1 MIRKDQALFY
11 GIYLNTNLPY
21 IFLFMSQIWN
31 VADALR
37 DISIGNRLGCISSTP
52 LAGGTGISGTSAPPP
67 VGVELCP
74 LRDLAVRMSYLLLRE
89 KARKAVTDMEVFERS
104 HSSNGRHISLPTGHV
119 QNDSTHSHC
128 HSSSPFFTPL
138 SDKSEKLSAGI
149 AEGRAVPTPGTGSP
163 HRLPRTPQLISKS
176 HVCHVMLVILDA
188 PSITASD
195 KERDRPVSGG
205 KASATLA
212 AKEKIQV
219 EKRVTAFA
227 VSMWGNVSVH
237 VTQSQRMRGYHA
249 GLQTHP
255 EAVIVIACELPF
267 HLMRDLGSIV
277 MRISSA
283 SLPLSQTHSHSI
295 TPPSTLMSSFYS
307 SPAAMSF
314 KRILKAVVNELSH
327 VSTSYPHSHSS
338 QAIKNPLS
346 GAAATNT
353 SHTLLTAQSPTLSAA
368 VAPPKNAFLYSITDD
383 KFDFISY
390 SPSALARSN

>member
-1 MIRKDQALFY
+1 MW
-11 GIYLNTNLPY
+11 
-21 IFLFMSQIWN
+21 QIWN
-31 VADALR
+31 VTEAFR
-37 DISIGNRLGCISSTP
+37 DIVTSRAGSISSTP
-52 LAGGTGISGTSAPPP
+52 LSGSTGISSTSAHSPA
-67 VGVELCP
+67 GVEICP
-74 LRDLAVRMSYLLLRE
+74 LRDLAVRLSYLMLRE
-89 KARKAVTDMEVFERS
+89 KAKKAVADMEIFERY
-104 HSSNGRHISLPTGHV
+104 HSSSGRHTSLPAGHV
-119 QNDSTHSHC
+119 QNDSTHSLSHI
-128 HSSSPFFTPL
+128 HSSSPFFNPL
-138 SDKSEKLSAGI
+138 SDKAEKLSAGI
-149 AEGRAVPTPGTGSP
+149 NEGRSAPAQSTGSP
-163 HRLPRTPQLISKS
+163 HRAPRTPQLPSKS

-188 PSITASD
+188 PSISASD

-255 EAVIVIACELPF
+255 EAAIVIACELPF

-277 MRISSA
+277 MRISSLC
-283 SLPLSQTHSHSI
+283 LPLSQAHSNSI
-295 TPPSTLMSSFYS
+295 TPPGTLMSSFFS
-307 SPAAMSF
+307 SPAALPF
-314 KRILKAVVNELSH
+314 KRFLKAVVTELSH

-338 QAIKNPLS
+338 QATKNPLS
-346 GAAATNT
+346 GAAATNA

-368 VAPPKNAFLYSITDD
+368 ISPPKSAFLYSITDD

-390 SPSALARSN
+390 SPSALARSH

>member
-1 MIRKDQALFY
+1 MWLVW
-11 GIYLNTNLPY
+11 
-21 IFLFMSQIWN
+21 QIWN
-31 VADALR
+31 VAEAFR
-37 DISIGNRLGCISSTP
+37 DTATSRAGIMSSTQ
-52 LAGGTGISGTSAPPP
+52 LSGSTGIGGTTAPPP
-67 VGVELCP
+67 AGVEICP
-74 LRDLAVRMSYLLLRE
+74 LRDLAVRLSYLLLRE
-89 KARKAVTDMEVFERS
+89 KARKAVAEMEMFERY
-104 HSSNGRHISLPTGHV
+104 HSSSGRHASLPAGLV
-119 QNDSTHSHC
+119 PNDSTHSHT
-128 HSSSPFFTPL
+128 HSSSPFFSTS

-149 AEGRAVPTPGTGSP
+149 AEGRAAPATSTGSP
-163 HRLPRTPQLISKS
+163 HRAPRTPQLPSKP
-176 HVCHVMLVILDA
+176 HVYHIMLVILDA

-237 VTQSQRMRGYHA
+237 VTQSQRMRGYHT

-255 EAVIVIACELPF
+255 EAAIVIACELPF

-283 SLPLSQTHSHSI
+283 SLPLSQAHSNSI
-295 TPPSTLMSSFYS
+295 TPPSTLISSFYS
-307 SPAAMSF
+307 SPAALPF
-314 KRILKAVVNELSH
+314 KRLLKAAVTELSH
-327 VSTSYPHSHSS
+327 VSTSYSHSHSHSS

-346 GAAATNT
+346 GTAATSA

-368 VAPPKNAFLYSITDD
+368 IAPPKSAFLYSITDD